1 MSSAG
6 TTPPPPDE
14 TPSTA
19 QDSGSTTPDSGAS
32 RGVPALPDGSGGF
45 AAELRD
51 AISFRAFLLV
61 VGGLLIQLA
70 FIVSYLGAFHSP
82 TPHRIPAAVVAPAQV
97 AGKVAAQLNGLPG
110 EPVKAVVVAD
120 EAEARRQIMNRT
132 VDAAIL
138 INPAGKTDSL
148 LVASAGGPSVSQTA
162 AQIAQSVEK
171 TQHRQVT
178 VTDIKAPNKED
189 GRGLSSF
196 YLVIG
201 WVVGGYLTASILG
214 VAGGARPVNRHRTA
228 IRLGTLALFSV
239 VSGLGG
245 AIIVDPVFSALTGHF
260 VALWAIGALV
270 VFAAAAVTT
279 ALQTLFGIIGIGL
292 SILLFVVMGNP
303 SAGGVYPASLL
314 PRFWS
319 AIGQSLPPGAG
330 TTAVRNTVYFGG
342 SATAGPLW
350 VLAAYAVAGVVVAM
364 ATVVVRD
371 RRAGAGTAGAADP
384 VTGAVTPG

>member
-14 TPSTA
+14 PTSTA
-19 QDSGSTTPDSGAS
+19 ADPGAP
-32 RGVPALPDGSGGF
+32 RGVPALADGSGGF

-61 VGGLLIQLA
+61 LGGLLVQLA

-97 AGKVAAQLNGLPG
+97 SGTVVKQLNALPG
-110 EPVKAVVVAD
+110 DPVRAVAVAD

-138 INPAGKTDSL
+138 INPAGKTDTL
-148 LVASAGGPSVSQTA
+148 LVASAGGPSVSQTST
-162 AQIAQSVEK
+162 QIAQSVEK
-171 TQHRQVT
+171 TQHRQVA
-178 VTDIKAPNKED
+178 VIDIRAPNKED

-239 VSGLGG
+239 ISGLGG

-260 VALWAIGALV
+260 LALWAIGALV

-279 ALQTLFGIIGIGL
+279 ALQTLFGIVGIGL
-292 SILLFVVMGNP
+292 AILLFVVMGNP

-342 SATAGPLW
+342 SATAGSLW
-350 VLAAYAVAGVVVAM
+350 VLAAYAFAGVVVAM

-371 RRAGAGTAGAADP
+371 RRAGAAPGGAAR
-384 VTGAVTPG
+384 PGDDDAPRLA

>member
-6 TTPPPPDE
+6 TTPSPPDE
-14 TPSTA
+14 PTSTTS
-19 QDSGSTTPDSGAS
+19 DSGDP
-32 RGVPALPDGSGGF
+32 RGVPALADGSGGF

-61 VGGLLIQLA
+61 VGGLLVQLA

-97 AGKVAAQLNGLPG
+97 SGTVVEQLNALPG
-110 EPVKAVVVAD
+110 DPVKAVAVAD

-138 INPAGKTDSL
+138 INPAGKTDTL
-148 LVASAGGPSVSQTA
+148 LVASAGGPSVSQTST
-162 AQIAQSVEK
+162 QIAQSVEK
-171 TQHRQVT
+171 TQHRQVA
-178 VTDIKAPNKED
+178 VIDIKAPNKED

-260 VALWAIGALV
+260 LALWGIGALV

-279 ALQTLFGIIGIGL
+279 ALQTLFGIVGIGL

-350 VLAAYAVAGVVVAM
+350 VLAAYALGGVIVAM
-364 ATVVVRD
+364 VTVVVRD
-371 RRAGAGTAGAADP
+371 RRAGAVPGGAEAPRGAA
-384 VTGAVTPG
+384 TAL

>member
-1 MSSAG
+1 MTSAG

-14 TPSTA
+14 TPSTSPA
-19 QDSGSTTPDSGAS
+19 SGGSGSAGDPAADSS
-32 RGVPALPDGSGGF
+32 RGVPALADGSGGF

-51 AISFRAFLLV
+51 AISFRAFVLV

-97 AGKVAAQLNGLPG
+97 AGQVVAQLNALPG
-110 EPVKAVVVAD
+110 ESVKAVAVAD

-138 INPAGKTDSL
+138 INPAGKTDTL

-171 TQHRQVT
+171 AQHRQVT

-245 AIIVDPVFSALTGHF
+245 AIIVDPVFSALPGHF
-260 VALWAIGALV
+260 TALWAIGALV
-270 VFAAAAVTT
+270 VFSAAAVTT

-292 SILLFVVMGNP
+292 AILLFVVMGNP

-350 VLAAYAVAGVVVAM
+350 VLAAYALAGVVVAM

-371 RRAGAGTAGAADP
+371 RRAGAGAPAATGTVTA
-384 VTGAVTPG
+384 

>member
-14 TPSTA
+14 PT
-19 QDSGSTTPDSGAS
+19 STTSDPGRP

-97 AGKVAAQLNGLPG
+97 SATVVQQLNALPG
-110 EPVKAVVVAD
+110 DPVKAVAVAD

-138 INPAGKTDSL
+138 INPAGKTDTL
-148 LVASAGGPSVSQTA
+148 LVASAGGPSVSQTS

-171 TQHRQVT
+171 TQRRQVA
-178 VTDIKAPNKED
+178 VIDIKPPNKED

-260 VALWAIGALV
+260 MALWAIGALV

-279 ALQTLFGIIGIGL
+279 ALQVLFGIVGIGL
-292 SILLFVVMGNP
+292 AILLFVVMGNP

-350 VLAAYAVAGVVVAM
+350 VLAAYALAGVVVAM
-364 ATVVVRD
+364 AAVVVRD
-371 RRAGAGTAGAADP
+371 RRAGAGTAGVPDP